1 MGTQTDN
8 RLRLFTPGGGK
19 RLKLRGL
26 RRRWLA
32 SSVGPIVI
40 ILVLTGILT
49 AVTISS
55 NLYGR
60 ARSTLEAKA
69 KSGADYFSAYSM
81 GSYSEYY
88 RRAAQYTADFATSDS
103 LGKTVE
109 LQFINGKRQVEL
121 STRGA
126 VAGSTPATM
135 DVNRAVETGKTA
147 TFTGRDPLTG
157 ENILAVSSPLFYNG
171 AVVGVMRYVTSTHL
185 MDQQLWLTVLVIA
198 AIIAAVIFLIFV
210 SNLIFINNVV
220 TPVAEVSEAAKRI
233 SSGSY
238 GIQISNKYSRR
249 AAASEARC
257 AVGSPAGCPLPG
269 DKSPA
274 RGFCGGCEPAH
285 GPPPHQWLPW
295 DSASGTGKS
304 TDCFFRSS
312 CPSGSVRR

>member
-40 ILVLTGILT
+40 ILALTGILT

-171 AVVGVMRYVTSTHL
+171 AEIG
-185 MDQQLWLTVLVIA
+185 
-198 AIIAAVIFLIFV
+198 
-210 SNLIFINNVV
+210 
-220 TPVAEVSEAAKRI
+220 
-233 SSGSY
+233 
-238 GIQISNKYSRR
+238 R
-249 AAASEARC
+249 AH
-257 AVGSPAGCPLPG
+257 V
-269 DKSPA
+269 
-274 RGFCGGCEPAH
+274 
-285 GPPPHQWLPW
+285 
-295 DSASGTGKS
+295 
-304 TDCFFRSS
+304 
-312 CPSGSVRR
+312 